1 MGLNVLTFPSSLPN
15 KRTNYLYK
23 RLKSANLNKLEYTN
37 CTSLVLYGSNLG
49 STINIG
55 RLPRNVQK
63 IVYLP
68 SQLYSIVVGILLSD
82 GWLEKENL
90 NANTRFRFKQVLA
103 RSDYIIYSFLLLA
116 HYCSSIPK
124 IVIGKRAGTITYGLQ
139 FSTRRYQCFNELY
152 SLFYQNKIK
161 VIPTNIYD
169 LLTPIALA
177 NWIKGDGAKR
187 NKGLVLFK
195 IPILC

>member
-1 MGLNVLTFPSSLPN
+1 MSSNLLTFPSSQPN
-15 KRTNYLYK
+15 TRTNYLYI

-63 IVYLP
+63 IVSLP

-116 HYCSSIPK
+116 LYCSSIPK
-124 IVIGKRAGTITYGLQ
+124 RVLSLAVCCLRCGDATNTAALGRSQQHT
-139 FSTRRYQCFNELY
+139 
-152 SLFYQNKIK
+152 SLFRHYR
-161 VIPTNIYD
+161 
-169 LLTPIALA
+169 LSAA
-177 NWIKGDGAKR
+177 EGGGER
-187 NKGLVLFK
+187 
-195 IPILC
+195 

>member
-1 MGLNVLTFPSSLPN
+1 MIFF
-15 KRTNYLYK
+15 
-23 RLKSANLNKLEYTN
+23 
-37 CTSLVLYGSNLG
+37 
-49 STINIG
+49 
-55 RLPRNVQK
+55 
-63 IVYLP
+63 
-68 SQLYSIVVGILLSD
+68 SD
-82 GWLEKENL
+82 GRLEKENL

-139 FSTRRYQCFNELY
+139 FSTFRYQCFNELY

-177 NWIKGDGAKR
+177 NWIMGDGAKR
-187 NKGLVLFK
+187 NKGLVLCTDSYSILDVVK
-195 IPILC
+195 ISNILRIKYDLKTTISPCSQGIKNKRPRICVLPYA

>member
-1 MGLNVLTFPSSLPN
+1 MSSNLLTFPSSQPN
-15 KRTNYLYK
+15 TRTNYLNI

-63 IVYLP
+63 IVSLP

-124 IVIGKRAGTITYGLQ
+124 IAIRERAGTITYGLQ
-139 FSTRRYQCFNELY
+139 FCTLRDHCFNELY

-161 VIPTNIYD
+161 VF
-169 LLTPIALA
+169 LLIFMTY
-177 NWIKGDGAKR
+177 
-187 NKGLVLFK
+187 
-195 IPILC
+195 